1 MREEKTKG
9 VGSRRAH
16 SSRTHLI
23 MMYVR
28 SVSNRPARTTTAPRA
43 RARRTLFV
51 VVIVGVNALARAD
64 MEADIVFCRCASAS
78 ACVRRWVDVH

>member
-1 MREEKTKG
+1 
-9 VGSRRAH
+9 
-16 SSRTHLI
+16 

-51 VVIVGVNALARAD
+51 VIVVGVNALARAD
-64 MEADIVFCRCASAS
+64 MEADIAFGRCASAS

>member
-1 MREEKTKG
+1 
-9 VGSRRAH
+9 
-16 SSRTHLI
+16 

-51 VVIVGVNALARAD
+51 VVVVGVNALARAV
-64 MEADIVFCRCASAS
+64 MEADIVVYECASAS
-78 ACVRRWVDVH
+78 AGVRRSVDVQ